1 MHCISNHLNLLSPP
15 FQAEEAS
22 KKDRS
27 TKEKRG
33 SQAQVDSKDVKTVAQ
48 KSESERQMADGGKTT
63 ETKSE
68 MVDSQKSSSTT
79 NNKTVDET
87 TTTTKSIVI
96 KADVHSGSIAQEE
109 SVTTAAD
116 PAPAESANATEP
128 PAPSADVRGTKV
140 ETKEVAQS
148 KSQVGQVASDEKKS
162 ATDEKVSIETTT
174 VQEQAAT
181 STQSNAA
188 TTAAPPTPSPQPPPT
203 ASSSPNKTDASQ
215 EKPDDAKP
223 AEAAAQS
230 APKDENAKKLTIE
243 SIAATKLAA
252 SAVAA
257 ASKPSQDTAAAA
269 ASTGDG
275 GQPKQSD
282 AAAKSE
288 ADKKAEDTM
297 ASKDQA
303 ESQSQATGNAE
314 SSSAAAPPTAT
325 DSGAAPADAKPDEK
339 NPNVDAS
346 ESFHVLPKDKQQQQ
360 QTSDNLNQE
369 KDDTGNLVP
378 PNPPTGEP
386 IRKTSF
392 TVLKSDESIDDVL
405 AGMNGN
411 ADDDGQVDGGSHA
424 KSFKV
429 LKAHGASGE
438 DIILQ
443 QSSDQETGGNDNYE
457 DYMTRNL
464 AAYSG
469 KYSDSELISGQ
480 LNGRRKKYKKRA
492 KSVKQ
497 LTIVDGLSKDQDSG
511 FEPSPRTVRAS
522 SQRAATTRAIYT
534 ANLPERPR
542 VGDIIDCR
550 SASTRF
556 ESGRKPGDKNA
567 VNMST
572 VQATLQR
579 NIRRYRLYIYS
590 TRKIDGE

>member
-1 MHCISNHLNLLSPP
+1 MFTP
-15 FQAEEAS
+15 FQLEESS

-27 TKEKRG
+27 SKEKRAT
-33 SQAQVDSKDVKTVAQ
+33 QIQVDSKDVKSGAH
-48 KSESERQMADGGKTT
+48 KSESERQTADGGKTT

-68 MVDSQKSSSTT
+68 MVENQKSSSTT
-79 NNKTVDET
+79 NNKTVDETT

-109 SVTTAAD
+109 SVATAAA
-116 PAPAESANATEP
+116 APADSANAT
-128 PAPSADVRGTKV
+128 APTADAGTKD
-140 ETKEVAQS
+140 ETKETVQS
-148 KSQVGQVASDEKKS
+148 KSESGQVENDEKKS
-162 ATDEKVSIETTT
+162 IIDEKVSIETTT
-174 VQEQAAT
+174 VQEQTAT
-181 STQSNAA
+181 ATQSNAA
-188 TTAAPPTPSPQPPPT
+188 ITVEPPTPTPSPQPPPS
-203 ASSSPNKTDASQ
+203 ASSSPIKTDASQ
-215 EKPDDAKP
+215 EKSDDAKP
-223 AEAAAQS
+223 AENAAQD
-230 APKDENAKKLTIE
+230 APKEETAKKLTIE
-243 SIAATKLAA
+243 SIAATKMAA

-257 ASKPSQDTAAAA
+257 VATTKPSQDAAAA
-269 ASTGDG
+269 TGDG
-275 GQPKQSD
+275 NQAESSE
-282 AAAKSE
+282 AATKSE
-288 ADKKAEDTM
+288 TDKKAEDT
-297 ASKDQA
+297 AAPKDQT
-303 ESQSQATGNAE
+303 ESQSQAAGNAE
-314 SSSAAAPPTAT
+314 SSAAATENV
-325 DSGAAPADAKPDEK
+325 ADAKAAEK

-346 ESFHVLPKDKQQQQ
+346 ESFQVLPKDKQQQQ
-360 QTSDNLNQE
+360 QPSDNLNQE

-405 AGMNGN
+405 AGMNGIGIGV
-411 ADDDGQVDGGSHA
+411 DDDGQMDSGNHA

-443 QSSDQETGGNDNYE
+443 QSSDQETGGNDNYD
-457 DYMTRNL
+457 DYVTRNL

-542 VGDIIDCR
+542 VGDII
-550 SASTRF
+550 
-556 ESGRKPGDKNA
+556 ESVRKPGDKNA

-579 NIRRYRLYIYS
+579 NIRRYVCVCVCECLCIQS
-590 TRKIDGE
+590 TRK

>member
-1 MHCISNHLNLLSPP
+1 M
-15 FQAEEAS
+15 
-22 KKDRS
+22 
-27 TKEKRG
+27 
-33 SQAQVDSKDVKTVAQ
+33 DSKDIKTGTQ

-68 MVDSQKSSSTT
+68 IVDSQKSSSTT

-109 SVTTAAD
+109 SVSTAA
-116 PAPAESANATEP
+116 APAENANATEP
-128 PAPSADVRGTKV
+128 PAPSADAGAKV
-140 ETKEVAQS
+140 ETKEVVQS
-148 KSQVGQVASDEKKS
+148 KSEGGEGASDEKKS
-162 ATDEKVSIETTT
+162 ATDEKVSIETTA

-181 STQSNAA
+181 ATQS
-188 TTAAPPTPSPQPPPT
+188 APPPPSPQPPPT

-215 EKPDDAKP
+215 EKKDDAKP
-223 AEAAAQS
+223 AETA
-230 APKDENAKKLTIE
+230 APKEENAKKLTIE

-252 SAVAA
+252 SAAAA
-257 ASKPSQDTAAAA
+257 ASKPSQDTAAVAA
-269 ASTGDG
+269 GDG
-275 GQPKQSD
+275 SQAKQSET
-282 AAAKSE
+282 ATKTE
-288 ADKKAEDTM
+288 TDKKAEDTS

-303 ESQSQATGNAE
+303 ESQSQATGNAV
-314 SSSAAAPPTAT
+314 SSAAASAAAT
-325 DSGAAPADAKPDEK
+325 ESGAATADVKTDEK

-346 ESFHVLPKDKQQQQ
+346 ESFQVLPKDKQQQQQQ

-369 KDDTGNLVP
+369 KDDTGNLAP

-392 TVLKSDESIDDVL
+392 TVLKSDESIDDVM
-405 AGMNGN
+405 AGLNGN
-411 ADDDGQVDGGSHA
+411 ADDDGQGDGGSHA

-443 QSSDQETGGNDNYE
+443 QSSDQETGGNENYE

-464 AAYSG
+464 ASYSG
-469 KYSDSELISGQ
+469 KYSDSELIAGQ

-556 ESGRKPGDKNA
+556 EPGRKPGDKNA

-579 NIRRYRLYIYS
+579 NIRRYVFRYVFI
-590 TRKIDGE
+590 RPK